1 MLTIKQI
8 LAIASKEIRLWL
20 QVPGNWLT
28 ILLVPFAFIAIL
40 GSAFGGSTPV
50 FTIYAANED
59 QGDLGA
65 DVIEL
70 LDDSPNLEL
79 QLLDSQAE
87 ADRRVGKGERMA
99 AVVIPADF
107 SEVVKTEAGG
117 TIWVIIDPARQSNA
131 GLVTG
136 LVKAAL
142 SKMLVDASVE
152 REMSGM
158 ISDIKTDDLG
168 GTSSFDFDTFIR
180 AGVKGVVAKQV
191 NEAIDNPLI
200 DLEKQSVSASAN
212 PIEATRLG
220 GLVPGYTLMFLFF
233 LLSHIAAAVV
243 EERSL
248 GSLRRLLVTPASKAV
263 ILAGK
268 MLPFF
273 FIAIGQMLFVL
284 LVSSWVFK
292 MSLGNS
298 PLALAVIILATAL
311 SAATLGILVASLVKN
326 ENQAGGLTI
335 LVVLVLAVISGS
347 ISDNIQIMGPNFVTP
362 HYWARQGMLNVLQRG
377 MGLEGVWLPAGI
389 LLGLSVVFFAI
400 GARRFKFE

>member
-1 MLTIKQI
+1 
-8 LAIASKEIRLWL
+8 
-20 QVPGNWLT
+20 
-28 ILLVPFAFIAIL
+28 
-40 GSAFGGSTPV
+40 
-50 FTIYAANED
+50 
-59 QGDLGA
+59 
-65 DVIEL
+65 
-70 LDDSPNLEL
+70 
-79 QLLDSQAE
+79 
-87 ADRRVGKGERMA
+87 
-99 AVVIPADF
+99 
-107 SEVVKTEAGG
+107 
-117 TIWVIIDPARQSNA
+117 
-131 GLVTG
+131 
-136 LVKAAL
+136 
-142 SKMLVDASVE
+142 
-152 REMSGM
+152 
-158 ISDIKTDDLG
+158 
-168 GTSSFDFDTFIR
+168 
-180 AGVKGVVAKQV
+180 
-191 NEAIDNPLI
+191 
-200 DLEKQSVSASAN
+200 
-212 PIEATRLG
+212 
-220 GLVPGYTLMFLFF
+220 
-233 LLSHIAAAVV
+233 
-243 EERSL
+243 
-248 GSLRRLLVTPASKAV
+248 
-263 ILAGK
+263 